1 MDLKARDYH
10 VTTPAD
16 GLLTQWLNSLETR
29 SLFWLH
35 YIDDDDKRANSLEST
50 EASTSE
56 DTDADHMDD
65 YLDADDDI
73 FAPTC
78 RSIAHRE
85 SDLLLAL
92 TENCTLGPVCY
103 FCR

>member
-1 MDLKARDYH
+1 MDLTH
-10 VTTPAD
+10 ND
-16 GLLTQWLNSLETR
+16 GILTQWLSSLEIR
-29 SLFWLH
+29 SSFFWLR
-35 YIDDDDKRANSLEST
+35 YDDDHDKVNNSLEST

-56 DTDADHMDD
+56 DTDADHVDD
-65 YLDADDDI
+65 FFNSDDI
-73 FAPTC
+73 ENFTC

-85 SDLLLAL
+85 SDLLVAL